1 VPFTVAVSASFQL
14 EKVARSHGWYDLP
27 PFSWDGRELRA
38 VARAG
43 GRVHDLAIV
52 QRDGALAVTTS
63 ATRAADERALAARV
77 ATMLRLDEDLT
88 ALYALTDGDER
99 LAYARAHGVGRM
111 LRAPTAYEDVIKILL
126 TTNCSWSLTRVM
138 VGRLVEALGE
148 PAPSGA
154 RAFPTPEAMAKKRE
168 PFYRD
173 VVRAGYRAPHL
184 VKIARDVAA
193 GHIDPEAWRAP
204 TVDDE
209 ALRDA
214 LLALP
219 GIGPYAADNLLRLLG
234 HYGYLGL
241 DSWCRGKLKRL
252 YPRIRD
258 VDRFAQRRYK
268 PFGSFAGLA
277 MWLDLT
283 KDWHETE
290 NNREI
295 ESSGKKP

>member
-1 VPFTVAVSASFQL
+1 
-14 EKVARSHGWYDLP
+14 
-27 PFSWDGRELRA
+27 RELRA

-63 ATRAADERALAARV
+63 ATRAADERALAATV
-77 ATMLRLDEDLT
+77 ATMLRLDEDL
-88 ALYALTDGDER
+88 APLYALTDGDAR
-99 LAYARAHGVGRM
+99 LGYARAHGVGRM
-111 LRAPTAYEDVIKILL
+111 LRAPTAYEDVIKMLL

-138 VGRLVEALGE
+138 VGRLVESLGE

-154 RAFPTPEAMAKKRE
+154 RAFPTPAAMAKKGE
-168 PFYRD
+168 KFYRD

-184 VKIARDVAA
+184 AKIARDVAK
-193 GHIDPEAWRAP
+193 GRIDPEAWRSP

-209 ALRDA
+209 ALRKE

-258 VDRFAQRRYK
+258 VDRFAARRYR
-268 PFGSFAGLA
+268 PFGAFAGLA

-283 KDWHETE
+283 KDWHEEDSQEDQEIKRTE
-290 NNREI
+290 F
-295 ESSGKKP
+295 

>member
-1 VPFTVAVSASFQL
+1 MQLTLSVPTGFVL
-14 EKVARSHGWYDLP
+14 ERVARSHGWYDLP
-27 PFSWDGRELRA
+27 PFSWDGTRLA
-38 VARAG
+38 TAAHIG
-43 GRVHDLAIV
+43 GAPHDLSIAAGDGNVVVTSSSASKPLVSAI
-52 QRDGALAVTTS
+52 A
-63 ATRAADERALAARV
+63 

-88 ALYALTDGDER
+88 PLYALTDGDAR

-111 LRAPTAYEDVIKILL
+111 LRAPTAYEDVIKMLM

-138 VGRLVEALGE
+138 VSRLVEALGA

-154 RAFPTPEAMAKKRE
+154 RAFPTPAAMAKKGE
-168 PFYRD
+168 KFYRD
-173 VVRAGYRAPHL
+173 VVRSGYRAPHL
-184 VKIARDVAA
+184 KKIARDVDK
-193 GHIDPEAWRAP
+193 GRIDPDAWRSR

-209 ALRDA
+209 ALREA
-214 LLALP
+214 LLELP

-258 VDRFAQRRYK
+258 VDAFAARRYK
-268 PFGSFAGLA
+268 TFGTFAGLA

-283 KDWHETE
+283 KDWHEGDTKDF
-290 NNREI
+290 
-295 ESSGKKP
+295 G

>member
-1 VPFTVAVSASFQL
+1 MTFTVAVPADFRL
-14 EKVARSHGWYDLP
+14 ARVARSHGWYDLP
-27 PFSWDGRELRA
+27 PFAWDGRTLRA
-38 VARAG
+38 VAYAG
-43 GRVHDLAIV
+43 GRAHDVAIV
-52 QRDGALAVTTS
+52 ERDGALAVTTS
-63 ATRAADERALAARV
+63 ATRAADARALAATV
-77 ATMLRLDEDLT
+77 AAMLRLDEDLT
-88 ALYALTDGDER
+88 PLYALTDGDAR

-111 LRAPTAYEDVIKILL
+111 LRAPTAYEDAIKMLL

-138 VGRLVEALGE
+138 VARLVESLGE

-154 RAFPTPEAMAKKRE
+154 RAFPTAAAMAKKGE
-168 PFYRD
+168 KFYRD

-184 VKIARDVAA
+184 AKIARDVVK
-193 GHIDPEAWRAP
+193 GRVDPEAWRAP

-209 ALRDA
+209 NLREQ

-219 GIGPYAADNLLRLLG
+219 GIGPYAADNLLRLAG

-258 VDRFAQRRYK
+258 VDAFAARRYK
-268 PFGSFAGLA
+268 PFGHFAGLA

-283 KDWHETE
+283 KDWHEGETKDF
-290 NNREI
+290 
-295 ESSGKKP
+295 G